1 MWLANLWKARAMR
14 EHKMEYQGGDGE
26 KKNLI
31 WNLKRKGISLLS
43 EFEKGWER
51 YMLKE
56 LGNQANFELELI
68 NAKYAADIGLSYYFT
83 RFCIWTEFS
92 RPIRVS
98 NVSQIYNKEYC
109 HHYHHHHNYHYTL
122 SL

>member
-1 MWLANLWKARAMR
+1 MRLANLWKSRATC

-43 EFEKGWER
+43 EFEKVWER
-51 YMLKE
+51 YTLKE

-68 NAKYAADIGLSYYFT
+68 NAIYAADIGYPVNFT

-92 RPIRVS
+92 LPIRVS
-98 NVSQIYNKEYC
+98 NISQI
-109 HHYHHHHNYHYTL
+109 
-122 SL
+122 

>member
-1 MWLANLWKARAMR
+1 MWLANLRKSRAIR

-43 EFEKGWER
+43 EFEKVWER
-51 YMLKE
+51 YTLKE

-68 NAKYAADIGLSYYFT
+68 NAIYAADIGLSCQLHTILYMDWILSANQSFQYK
-83 RFCIWTEFS
+83 
-92 RPIRVS
+92 S
-98 NVSQIYNKEYC
+98 NLQ
-109 HHYHHHHNYHYTL
+109 
-122 SL
+122 